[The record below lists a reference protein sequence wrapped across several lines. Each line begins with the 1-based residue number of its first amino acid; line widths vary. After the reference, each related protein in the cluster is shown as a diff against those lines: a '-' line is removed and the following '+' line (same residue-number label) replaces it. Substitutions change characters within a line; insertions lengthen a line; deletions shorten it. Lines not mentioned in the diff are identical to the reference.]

1 MPLTPITEKCNGM
14 GGARHKVGYQGRMS
28 LGGSMISGTWGISW
42 LGSGTFELYKE
53 DLTQR

>member
-1 MPLTPITEKCNGM
+1 
-14 GGARHKVGYQGRMS
+14 MS